1 MKDWAR
7 SFYHSTPWK
16 KVREYVVSRDRGLC
30 QRCMRL
36 NRVNV
41 GEIVHHKTPLT
52 PRNIDDPS
60 IALNPDNLEYVC
72 KECHEIIHG
81 KLKEGAL
88 NGRTFESRVTFD
100 EYGNVLPR

>member
-1 MKDWAR
+1 MKEWAR

-16 KVREYVVSRDRGLC
+16 KVRESVVRRDRGLC
-30 QRCMRL
+30 QRCLRL

-41 GEIVHHKTPLT
+41 GEIVHHITPLT
-52 PRNIDDPS
+52 PQNINDPAIS
-60 IALNPDNLEYVC
+60 LDPENLEYVC

-81 KLKEGAL
+81 KLGYGAL
-88 NGRTFESRVTFD
+88 NGRVFESRVTFD